1 MASAGIN
8 NVSEGALRQFID
20 RLEHMEE
27 AKADVNDK
35 VKVILAEAKSDGFN
49 AKVLKKI
56 ISDRKIA
63 KEKRLEEES
72 LLDLYRSVLGE

>member
-1 MASAGIN
+1 MTSAEIN
-8 NVSEGALRQFID
+8 NVSEEALRQFID

-27 AKADVNDK
+27 AKTDVNDK

-56 ISDRKIA
+56 ISDRKVA

>member
-1 MASAGIN
+1 MSEAVN
-8 NVSEGALRQFID
+8 NVSEEALRQFIN

-27 AKADVNDK
+27 EKTEVADR
-35 VKVILAEAKSDGFN
+35 VKIILAEAKSDGFN

-56 ISDRKIA
+56 ISDRKVA